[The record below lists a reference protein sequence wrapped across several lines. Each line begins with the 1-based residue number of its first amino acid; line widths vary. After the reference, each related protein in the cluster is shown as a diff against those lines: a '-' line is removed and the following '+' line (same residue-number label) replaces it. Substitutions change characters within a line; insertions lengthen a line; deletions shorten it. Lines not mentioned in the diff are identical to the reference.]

1 MTFWGVTFSGKRLL
15 LGEPLEASLCYD
27 RDAPA
32 DLLRARFPA
41 DKLWDELKEAELWEG
56 GRLVFRGLVDEQDTE
71 LSSSGLTVELV
82 CRSLE
87 ALLLDNEAL
96 PETITSPS
104 LPLLEKKLL
113 SPLGLIL
120 GEGDRER
127 KRGRL
132 TVKKGKSCWGV
143 LADFCAGFLGTV
155 PSVDPEGK
163 VRCDGGK
170 GGSLE
175 LGEVLSAKIKGLPCK
190 EIGQVWLQSCRG
202 TYDTLYRGKR
212 PEILRRRYV
221 SMESGK
227 DPKKLLAQGE
237 QDSFLLTV
245 TCAGALWP
253 PRGALAS
260 VTVPGAGRFENCPVR
275 SALYL
280 RDRSGERTRFTLER
294 PLSGQ
299 N

>member
-41 DKLWDELKEAELWEG
+41 DKLWEELKEAELWEG
-56 GRLVFRGLVDEQDTE
+56 EKLVFRGLVDEQDTE

-96 PETITSPS
+96 PETIASPS

-113 SPLGLIL
+113 SPLGLAL

-132 TVKKGKSCWGV
+132 TVKKGKSCWGCWRISAPGSWERSP
-143 LADFCAGFLGTV
+143 LWTRKEKCGAMAERAGLWNW
-155 PSVDPEGK
+155 E
-163 VRCDGGK
+163 RC
-170 GGSLE
+170 
-175 LGEVLSAKIKGLPCK
+175 C
-190 EIGQVWLQSCRG
+190 
-202 TYDTLYRGKR
+202 
-212 PEILRRRYV
+212 RRRLRGCPAKR
-221 SMESGK
+221 SARSGCK
-227 DPKKLLAQGE
+227 AAGE
-237 QDSFLLTV
+237 LT
-245 TCAGALWP
+245 TPSTGEKGRRSSAGAM
-253 PRGALAS
+253 
-260 VTVPGAGRFENCPVR
+260 
-275 SALYL
+275 
-280 RDRSGERTRFTLER
+280 
-294 PLSGQ
+294 
-299 N
+299 